1 MSLKLEEVLRAS
13 GEPSAPPPQQL
24 PADAEFACHVAE
36 RPALELD
43 RDHGEQHQFHRM
55 NLSGEGVAG
64 EHALPSLAALAARQ
78 DDGELAPAA
87 VQGGEPTGHPA
98 RGDLDP
104 RASAATAAAP
114 TEELVRRC
122 GDGGVICATLD
133 RRYVYHVLPDGPLSS
148 KDILG
153 GRLLCT
159 RIGRQVPRKG
169 HWRPGNATSGLR
181 FSASVSHDTPSRGS
195 SSKETSRGSSARA
208 VLSARS

>member
-181 FSASVSHDTPSRGS
+181 FSASVSHDIRVALLISRPSLHQGA
-195 SSKETSRGSSARA
+195 SAGA
-208 VLSARS
+208 C